1 VRGWLLDTNV
11 VSELRKSNCDARVKT
26 WSDGQS
32 AASLFLS
39 RVTIAEI
46 RYGIER
52 LPVADSS
59 RQRLEAWLT
68 DELRPWFS
76 DRLLDVNEDVF
87 VIWRRL
93 VEQGKEMRHTFP
105 QPDLFIA
112 ATAILHDL
120 CVVTRNTGDFLRTGV
135 SLLNPWVD
143 THPRQAE

>member
-11 VSELRKSNCDARVKT
+11 ISELRKPNCDARVKA
-26 WSDGQS
+26 WSDNQEPS
-32 AASLFLS
+32 SLFLS

-52 LPVADSS
+52 LPAADLS
-59 RQRLEAWLT
+59 RKRLEAWLAN
-68 DELRPWFS
+68 ELRPWFA
-76 DRLLDVNEDVF
+76 DRVLDVEEDVL

-93 VEQGKEMRHTFP
+93 VEQGKAMRHTFL

-120 CVVTRNTGDFLRTGV
+120 CVATRNIDDFVRTGV
-135 SLLNPWVD
+135 ALFNPWSD
-143 THPRQAE
+143 ADPRLVG